1 MANRLRAFLENKKS
15 VKFVLFL
22 FVMLG
27 TCLVIG
33 DGILTPAISGEILTY
48 ACKFELFGPRILES
62 CIWDGHV
69 ICPVNDLTSLSLL
82 RSFISHGRNSKRE
95 SIHP

>member
-33 DGILTPAISGEILTY
+33 DGILTPAISGGNLTH

-62 CIWDGHV
+62 CIWDGYV
-69 ICPVNDLTSLSLL
+69 IYPVHDLISLSLL
-82 RSFISHGRNSKRE
+82 CSFISHGRNSKRE